1 MRGANRPLKSLG
13 WALVI
18 IITKSPALHS
28 YLAAFQSAAASAP
41 LAPTRNVPV

>member
-1 MRGANRPLKSLG
+1 MRGAKAVESLG

-18 IITKSPALHS
+18 IITKSPAQHS